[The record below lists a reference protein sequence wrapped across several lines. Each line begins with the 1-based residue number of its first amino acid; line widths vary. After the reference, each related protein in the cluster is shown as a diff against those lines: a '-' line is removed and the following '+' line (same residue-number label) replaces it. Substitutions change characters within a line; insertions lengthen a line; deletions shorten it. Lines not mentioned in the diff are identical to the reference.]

1 MKAETVNRKA
11 KELLDNGKIKA
22 RLAELRGIAQ
32 ERSMVTVDGITA
44 NLLRIAEKAEAL
56 AEAPGLSVARA
67 SMMDVAKLNGLVVD
81 KAQTDTKT
89 EVSIITRRVVD
100 PNA

>member
-1 MKAETVNRKA
+1 
-11 KELLDNGKIKA
+11 
-22 RLAELRGIAQ
+22 
-32 ERSMVTVDGITA
+32 
-44 NLLRIAEKAEAL
+44 L